1 MNVLH
6 IDSSPLGERS
16 ASRRLSARIKSRI
29 LAEFPDA
36 TVVVR
41 DVGLDPPRHA
51 ATEYIVRFRN
61 FDVLSPKQFQEKLL
75 SERLVAELLAADIIV
90 VGAPMYNF
98 TITTQLKAWID
109 RICQRGVTFRYTAEG
124 PLGLLTG
131 KKAIVAATRGGL
143 YANAR
148 QAHLDFQVSY
158 LTEIFRFIG
167 ISDIRVILAEGLDI
181 SPEERRRALDQANRQ
196 IDLMSARMD
205 GCGFSEIF
213 PREAWAVGNDKTREN
228 DHGHP
233 QNEF

>member
-16 ASRRLSARIKSRI
+16 ASRCLSARIKSRI

-41 DVGLDPPRHA
+41 DVGLDPPPHA
-51 ATEYIVRFRN
+51 ATETLDIVRFRN
-61 FDVLSPKQFQEKLL
+61 FDGLSARQFQEKVL

-98 TITTQLKAWID
+98 TITTQLKAWVD
-109 RICQRGVTFRYTAEG
+109 RICQRGVTFRYTAAG
-124 PLGLLTG
+124 PLGLLSG
-131 KKAIVAATRGGL
+131 KKAIIAATRGGF

-158 LTEIFRFIG
+158 LTEILRFIG
-167 ISDIRVILAEGLDI
+167 ISHVTVVLAEGLDI
-181 SPEERRRALDQANRQ
+181 SPEERLRALDKANRE
-196 IDLMSARMD
+196 IDLMFARMD
-205 GCGFSEIF
+205 GCGFSEIL
-213 PREAWAVGNDKTREN
+213 PHEAWAVGARRLAE
-228 DHGHP
+228 
-233 QNEF
+233 

>member
-6 IDSSPLGERS
+6 INSSPLGERS

-41 DVGLDPPRHA
+41 DVGVDPPGHA
-51 ATEYIVRFRN
+51 MTETLDVVRFKT
-61 FDVLSPKQFQEKLL
+61 FDVLSPKQIQEKLL

-109 RICQRGVTFRYTAEG
+109 RICQRGVTFRYTATG
-124 PLGLLTG
+124 PLGLLSG

-143 YANAR
+143 YTNVG

-167 ISDIRVILAEGLDI
+167 VSDITVILAEGLDI

-196 IDLMSARMD
+196 IDLMFARID
-205 GCGFSEIF
+205 GCGFSESF
-213 PREAWAVGNDKTREN
+213 PHEAWAVGTRRLAE
-228 DHGHP
+228 
-233 QNEF
+233 

>member
-51 ATEYIVRFRN
+51 ATETLDIVRSGN
-61 FDVLSPKQFQEKLL
+61 FDVLSPKQLQEKVL
-75 SERLVAELLAADIIV
+75 SERLAAELLAADIIV

-124 PLGLLTG
+124 PLGLLSG

-167 ISDIRVILAEGLDI
+167 ISDITVILAEGLDI
-181 SPEERRRALDQANRQ
+181 SQEERRRALDQANRQ
-196 IDLMSARMD
+196 IDLMFARMD

-213 PREAWAVGNDKTREN
+213 PHDAWAVSTRRLAE
-228 DHGHP
+228 
-233 QNEF
+233 